1 MSVVE
6 DLSPPDPP
14 HQTKVHGHPE
24 VTPTSRALGFITDEM
39 LDYVDALMDGTT
51 NMATLD
57 DHLRAL
63 RGPCGRGGSVL
74 EVSGGARLMM
84 PIGIWALG
92 VLWGMPFLRTP

>member
-51 NMATLD
+51 NMA
-57 DHLRAL
+57 
-63 RGPCGRGGSVL
+63 
-74 EVSGGARLMM
+74 GARRLLMTTF
-84 PIGIWALG
+84 ALSG
-92 VLWGMPFLRTP
+92 DRAGEVVAYWRYLAARS